1 MDKDIYNQL
10 MSVINQGNI
19 KIDEPMSMYTTF
31 KIGGKADFL
40 VNPSTTEEVVAI
52 VSHCMKK
59 DIPYYVIGNG
69 SNLLVGDKGYR
80 GVIIHVSTNLNSV
93 QVEKIDTTN
102 REFDITH
109 EKEYFKVVAEA
120 GIMLSKLSHEI
131 AMNELTGFEFAAGI
145 PGSLGGAIAM
155 NAGAYGG
162 EMKDCVV
169 AATVIDE
176 TGNVI
181 KLNSEQ
187 LEFGYR
193 MSAIQKRGLVVLEVE
208 FEFTKGD
215 KNAILDTINEL
226 NSRRKEKQPLEYP
239 SAGSTFKR
247 PEGHFAGKLIMDSG
261 LRGFR
266 IGDIMVS
273 TKHCGFVI
281 NVGEGTAEDVKKVLS
296 HVDNTVYEKFGIH
309 LEPEVR
315 LLGEF

>member
-10 MSVINQGNI
+10 MSVIKEEDI

-40 VNPSTTEEVVAI
+40 VTPSTIEEGVAI
-52 VSHCMKK
+52 VSLCKK
-59 DIPYYVIGNG
+59 NKIPYYVIGNG

-80 GVIIHVSTNLNSV
+80 GVIIHISTKLNRV
-93 QVEKIDTTN
+93 HIEKKRTTS
-102 REFDITH
+102 REVDITL

-131 AMNELTGFEFAAGI
+131 AINELTGFEFAAGI
-145 PGSLGGAIAM
+145 PGSLGGAITM

-162 EMKDCVV
+162 EMKDCVI

-176 TGNVI
+176 TGNI
-181 KLNSEQ
+181 IRLNNEQ

-193 MSAIQKRGLVVLEVE
+193 MSAIQKRGLVVLEIE
-208 FEFTKGD
+208 FEFTKGE
-215 KNAILDTINEL
+215 KQAILDTIKEL
-226 NSRRKEKQPLEYP
+226 NSRRKEKQPLEFP

-247 PEGHFAGKLIMDSG
+247 PVDHFAGKLIMDAG

-281 NVGEGTAEDVKKVLS
+281 NVGNGTAKDVKAVLA